1 MKYILS
7 FCIKT
12 SSTRT
17 DDIKKTKK
25 TENERTTLLEKKTYG
40 QVKQTVD
47 KNQNICGRSLI
58 QSIQLQSG

>member
-17 DDIKKTKK
+17 DDINKTKK
-25 TENERTTLLEKKTYG
+25 TEIERTTLHEKKTYG
-40 QVKQTVD
+40 QPYLPKLYND
-47 KNQNICGRSLI
+47 KKGC
-58 QSIQLQSG
+58 